1 MARKQNA
8 VQASVAEVQHVL
20 VAQLEDAKKRLVQF
34 EKELVKRGRA
44 QQKEIEGLLKNVR
57 LGKPVKQLEKQAVA
71 AGQEVKKRL
80 DGLQDQVL
88 GVLNIAS
95 RSDIQDL
102 NRELSRL
109 SKKVDGLAKKPAA
122 GVQN

>member
-44 QQKEIEGLLKNVR
+44 QQKEIESLLKNVR
-57 LGKPVKQLEKQAVA
+57 QGKPVKQLEKQAAA
-71 AGQEVKKRL
+71 AGQEVKRRL
-80 DGLQDQVL
+80 DGLQGQVL

-122 GVQN
+122 GVN

>member
-1 MARKQNA
+1 MARKQT
-8 VQASVAEVQHVL
+8 VEGRVAEVQHVL

-57 LGKPVKQLEKQAVA
+57 SGKPVKQLEKQAA
-71 AGQEVKKRL
+71 AATQEVKRRL

-88 GVLNIAS
+88 GVLGVAS

-109 SKKVDGLAKKPAA
+109 SKKVDGLAKKPA
-122 GVQN
+122 GLN